1 MQCVTCKESCIL
13 SVWFCFGQTVIFI
26 LVVFHIFLHTVQVKL
41 DSRRGVHDKQQRQSK
56 LVDISRYLP
65 EEVLRVRASQAGG
78 FNQMTQLW
86 LSINIREEM
95 PFQSIQGEGLRF
107 VIQLQER
114 RNYGGWSAQ
123 TIDAV
128 MSELGD
134 YSFVQYVGVNLYS
147 VNLH

>member
-1 MQCVTCKESCIL
+1 M
-13 SVWFCFGQTVIFI
+13 IFI
-26 LVVFHIFLHTVQVKL
+26 FVVFHIFLHTVQVKL
-41 DSRRGVHDKQQRQSK
+41 DSRRGVHDKQRRQSK

-107 VIQLQER
+107 VIQL
-114 RNYGGWSAQ
+114 
-123 TIDAV
+123 
-128 MSELGD
+128 
-134 YSFVQYVGVNLYS
+134 
-147 VNLH
+147 